1 MLNFYDFEVFKYD
14 WMVVIINP
22 VEKTKDVIVNDKD
35 QLERYYHAHKNEI
48 WVGYNSQHYDQ
59 YILKAILCGFKPQ
72 EMNDWLIRQDKPG
85 WQFSRTLNNF
95 KLYNYDVMLR
105 TDQGGL
111 KRLEAMMGNNVKETT
126 VPFDIDRKL
135 TAAEIAE
142 TIKYCTHDVEQTI
155 EVFLARKSEFDASV
169 GLIKIFNLP
178 MTSISKTKAKLV
190 ADICGGLGKH
200 FDDEFEFTIVDTLR
214 LDKYKFIADWYRDP
228 ANHDYSKNQIVMV
241 EGIPHTFAWGGIHGA
256 SGKIIEKKKRDG
268 TIKKEIQK
276 IPYYGKGIF
285 YMCDVNAYY
294 PSLQLR
300 YGFGYRNMG
309 NPENFE
315 KIHKENLRLK
325 TIDKVARLP
334 YKIADNSI
342 SGQLKDKNSRLFDP
356 RSNNEICINGQLLL
370 LDLIEKICVNPHIKL
385 IQSNTDGILVKL
397 ESYDDFEFLDDT
409 VYEWECRTGMS
420 MEFDEFRYVYQKD
433 VNNYVAVTPEGKFK
447 TKGGWTKASNE
458 LDDELPIIKDSILE
472 FMTKGIYPEQ
482 TVNACQDLK
491 KFQKVN
497 KISAKYKYILHGD
510 KKLNDKTVR
519 SFASIRKKDAGL
531 FQVSARTGEPGK
543 VPGTADKCFI
553 VNEEVNG
560 KECPS
565 YLDRDWYIE
574 LAYERLRQYGA
585 EV

>member
-14 WMVVIINP
+14 WLVVIINP
-22 VEKTKDVIVNDKD
+22 ADKTKEVIVNDKD
-35 QLERYYHAHKNEI
+35 KLERYYHAHKNEI

-59 YILKAILCGFKPQ
+59 YILKAIFCGFAPQ
-72 EMNDWLIRQDKPG
+72 EMNEWLIEKDLPG

-95 KLYNYDVMLR
+95 RLYNYDVMLR

-111 KRLEAMMGNNVKETT
+111 KRLEAMMGNNVKETS
-126 VPFDIDRKL
+126 VDFKINRKL

-155 EVFLARKSEFDASV
+155 EVFLARKSEFDASM
-169 GLIKIFNLP
+169 GLIKIFGLP
-178 MTSISKTKAKLV
+178 MSAISKTKAKLV

-214 LDKYKFIADWYRDP
+214 LDKYKFVADWYRDP
-228 ANHDYSKNQIVMV
+228 VNHNYEKSQIVMV

-256 SGKIIEKKKRDG
+256 SGKIVEKKKRDG
-268 TIKKEIQK
+268 SIIRKVEN
-276 IPYYGKGIF
+276 IPYCGSGIF

-294 PSLQLR
+294 PSLQLK
-300 YGFGYRNMG
+300 YKFGYRNMG
-309 NPENFE
+309 KPENFE

-342 SGQLKDKNSRLFDP
+342 SGQLKDAASRLYDP

-370 LDLIEKICVNPHIKL
+370 LDLIEKLCINPHIKL
-385 IQSNTDGILVKL
+385 IQSNTDGILIKL
-397 ESYDDFEFLDDT
+397 DSYDDFKFLDDT
-409 VYEWECRTGMS
+409 VYEWECRTGMT
-420 MEFDEFRYVYQKD
+420 MEFDEFRAIYQKD
-433 VNNYVAVTPEGKFK
+433 VNNYVAVAPDGHYK
-447 TKGGWTKASNE
+447 TKGAWTKSGSK
-458 LDDELPIIKDSILE
+458 LDDELPIIKEAMLNY
-472 FMTKGIYPEQ
+472 MTKGIYPEQ
-482 TVNACQDLK
+482 TIEECQDLK

-497 KISAKYKYILHGD
+497 KISAKFKYILHGD

-519 SFASIRKKDAGL
+519 SFASIRPGDEGL
-531 FQVSARTGEPGK
+531 FQVSARTGQPGK
-543 VPGTADKCFI
+543 LTGTPDRCFI
-553 VNEEVNG
+553 VNDEVNG
-560 KECPS
+560 KKCPS
-565 YLDRDWYIE
+565 YLDRDWYID
-574 LAYERLRQYGA
+574 LTYERLKQYGV